1 MITTINKQT
10 SNTKKLSNFRIST
23 YSAGITTPDKKT
35 VEIIYNS
42 YGVPNLSAVDLG
54 LHGDRNVTLLKLNF
68 KDLLWNTAD
77 ITNYQISL
85 FVDGSKVDNSF
96 EMDNTNPIIIYPI
109 DTTSLKVGTHEF
121 VVSIMEKSKTSGSNI
136 DMGQEVYLCRSF
148 KGIINASD
156 FFEPVNIFDFAG
168 ISNKGL
174 RRHQIE
180 VMLADD
186 GQFALKQAITSEEQF
201 STDLGIQYD
210 RFVSYI
216 CFNESTDITGKVT
229 NLDKYIVFQNLT
241 LNINYYVKLNTTSGH
256 QHGTENTLTAW
267 VPPQVTEA
275 AGVWTIYFV
284 GINEDKSIR
293 FVSRSISLSV
303 LPTTIPYDEV
313 NPERGINIPVTFK
326 LSFYYVSTSTKVAE
340 AYAILRNASLNALKK
355 ITDTEQTIDLRQ
367 GEQYILELYPEGE
380 WSYQGDKVIPE
391 SRITYTVPKNAT
403 ADTFVGAYEL
413 TAEPPIR
420 ELMVT
425 PTEEEQVFEEERVD
439 GYKPVIVK
447 SIQTE
452 TPTVNLSLASGNQ
465 TVNASSGKYIKS
477 LTITKPST
485 LIASNIKSGV
495 NIAGVNGSYE
505 FKTQDKTFTPTQ
517 TGGSVSADSGYDG
530 LGVVTVNPV
539 PLGNKT
545 DVPLNFYNQTAGTI
559 ADSQNIYSDENKF
572 MTWASVSRPSTLIA
586 ENIKKD
592 INVAGII
599 GTLESGGS
607 SFPLFTGLFRFYTAP
622 VISIENNTF
631 SIATSVSNATSYEVY
646 SDNVLLT
653 TLTSSSETIDLSTLI
668 TDENTHTIY
677 AIAKADSYADSSK
690 SNEFS
695 YTKVSTFYTVILP
708 SSGWDSSYTPEYS
721 LNNGITWHEFS
732 ASATIQTAQIKF
744 RVTGYF
750 TSSGPGGYWSQT
762 NLSSTK
768 LGMDITAGGSG
779 YSDEVISDN
788 YTLTQDI
795 DDITC
800 NNNVCC
806 FVEGTQVLMADGTH
820 KNIENIE
827 VGEKVLTYNEENNS
841 FEIDNVTRMVIN
853 PNTVDL
859 ATIVL
864 SDNSRIT
871 FNAYH
876 PFLTTEGFKSLT
888 QHEGLP
894 KLEIG
899 DVLVSNKNN
908 LTIIDIEREQLNTP
922 IKTYNLTI
930 SRNHNFLVGEK
941 DSFVVAHNIACP
953 I

>member
-42 YGVPNLSAVDLG
+42 YGVPSLSAVDLG

-85 FVDGSKVDNSF
+85 FVDGSKVDSSF

-136 DMGQEVYLCRSF
+136 DIGQEVYLCRSF

-156 FFEPVNIFDFAG
+156 FSEPVNIFDFVG

-241 LNINYYVKLNTTSGH
+241 SDVNYYVKLNITSGH

-267 VPPQVTEA
+267 VPPQVTEV
-275 AGVWTIYFV
+275 AGAWTIYFV
-284 GINEDKSIR
+284 GKNEDESIR

-313 NPERGINIPVTFK
+313 NPECGINIPVTFK

-391 SRITYTVPKNAT
+391 SRVTYTVPKNAT
-403 ADTFVGAYEL
+403 TDTFVGVYEL

-447 SIQTE
+447 SIQALSE
-452 TPTVNLSLASGNQ
+452 TVDLTFADGNQ
-465 TVNASSGKYIKS
+465 VITPYSGTYIKQV
-477 LTITKPST
+477 TINKPET
-485 LIASNIKSGV
+485 LIPTNIKSEV
-495 NIAGVNGSYE
+495 TIAGITGTYGA
-505 FKTQDKTFTPTQ
+505 TQ
-517 TGGSVSADSGYDG
+517 TKSITITENGVTTILPDNDKLLSA
-530 LGVVTVNPV
+530 VTVTTNV
-539 PLGNKT
+539 PTYITVASESAL
-545 DVPLNFYNQTAGTI
+545 PSTAQEGTI
-559 ADSQNIYSDENKF
+559 AVVEGVAMY
-572 MTWASVSRPSTLIA
+572 SVSCS
-586 ENIKKD
+586 
-592 INVAGII
+592 
-599 GTLESGGS
+599 
-607 SFPLFTGLFRFYTAP
+607 
-622 VISIENNTF
+622 
-631 SIATSVSNATSYEVY
+631 
-646 SDNVLLT
+646 
-653 TLTSSSETIDLSTLI
+653 
-668 TDENTHTIY
+668 
-677 AIAKADSYADSSK
+677 SYADK
-690 SNEFS
+690 IDTALHT
-695 YTKVSTFYTVILP
+695 YYST
-708 SSGWDSSYTPEYS
+708 
-721 LNNGITWHEFS
+721 NNGSTWIEFDS
-732 ASATIQTAQIKF
+732 TGVLTSQATQIKF
-744 RVTGYF
+744 RMTYP
-750 TSSGPGGYWSQT
+750 SGLSAPGIPKI
-762 NLSSTK
+762 LSEQ
-768 LGMDITAGGSG
+768 LGMTLSHSFSNSGFDIT
-779 YSDEVISDN
+779 SDN
-788 YTLTQDI
+788 YILTE
-795 DDITC
+795 DITD
-800 NNNVCC
+800 V
-806 FVEGTQVLMADGTH
+806 
-820 KNIENIE
+820 
-827 VGEKVLTYNEENNS
+827 TYNE
-841 FEIDNVTRMVIN
+841 
-853 PNTVDL
+853 
-859 ATIVL
+859 
-864 SDNSRIT
+864 
-871 FNAYH
+871 
-876 PFLTTEGFKSLT
+876 
-888 QHEGLP
+888 
-894 KLEIG
+894 
-899 DVLVSNKNN
+899 N
-908 LTIIDIEREQLNTP
+908 L
-922 IKTYNLTI
+922 
-930 SRNHNFLVGEK
+930 
-941 DSFVVAHNIACP
+941 
-953 I
+953 

>member
-23 YSAGITTPDKKT
+23 YSAGTTTPDKKT

-85 FVDGSKVDNSF
+85 FVDGSKVDSSF
-96 EMDNTNPIIIYPI
+96 EMDNTNPMIIYPI

-156 FFEPVNIFDFAG
+156 FSESVNVFDFVG

-241 LNINYYVKLNTTSGH
+241 SDINYYVKLNTTSGH

-267 VPPQVTEA
+267 VPPQVTEV
-275 AGVWTIYFV
+275 AGAWTIYFV
-284 GINEDKSIR
+284 GKNEDESIR

-326 LSFYYVSTSTKVAE
+326 LSFYYISTSTKVAE

-391 SRITYTVPKNAT
+391 SRVAYTVPKNAT
-403 ADTFVGAYEL
+403 SDTFVGAYEL

-447 SIQTE
+447 PIQALSE
-452 TPTVNLSLASGNQ
+452 TVDLTFADDNQ
-465 TVNASSGKYIKS
+465 VITPYAGGTYIKQV
-477 LTITKPST
+477 TINKPET
-485 LIASNIKSGV
+485 LIPTNIKSEV
-495 NIAGVNGSYE
+495 TIAGITGTYGA
-505 FKTQDKTFTPTQ
+505 TQ
-517 TGGSVSADSGYDG
+517 TKSITITENGVTTILPDNDKLLSA
-530 LGVVTVNPV
+530 VTVTTNV
-539 PLGNKT
+539 PTYITVASESAL
-545 DVPLNFYNQTAGTI
+545 PSTAQEGTI
-559 ADSQNIYSDENKF
+559 AVVERVAMY
-572 MTWASVSRPSTLIA
+572 SVSCS
-586 ENIKKD
+586 
-592 INVAGII
+592 
-599 GTLESGGS
+599 
-607 SFPLFTGLFRFYTAP
+607 
-622 VISIENNTF
+622 
-631 SIATSVSNATSYEVY
+631 
-646 SDNVLLT
+646 
-653 TLTSSSETIDLSTLI
+653 
-668 TDENTHTIY
+668 
-677 AIAKADSYADSSK
+677 SYADK
-690 SNEFS
+690 IDTALHT
-695 YTKVSTFYTVILP
+695 YYST
-708 SSGWDSSYTPEYS
+708 
-721 LNNGITWHEFS
+721 NNGSTWIEFDS
-732 ASATIQTAQIKF
+732 TGVLTSQATQIKF
-744 RVTGYF
+744 RMTYP
-750 TSSGPGGYWSQT
+750 SGLSAPGIPKI
-762 NLSSTK
+762 LSEQ
-768 LGMDITAGGSG
+768 LGMTLSHSFSNSGFDIT
-779 YSDEVISDN
+779 SDN
-788 YTLTQDI
+788 YILTE
-795 DDITC
+795 DITD
-800 NNNVCC
+800 V
-806 FVEGTQVLMADGTH
+806 
-820 KNIENIE
+820 
-827 VGEKVLTYNEENNS
+827 TYNE
-841 FEIDNVTRMVIN
+841 
-853 PNTVDL
+853 
-859 ATIVL
+859 
-864 SDNSRIT
+864 
-871 FNAYH
+871 
-876 PFLTTEGFKSLT
+876 
-888 QHEGLP
+888 
-894 KLEIG
+894 
-899 DVLVSNKNN
+899 N
-908 LTIIDIEREQLNTP
+908 L
-922 IKTYNLTI
+922 
-930 SRNHNFLVGEK
+930 
-941 DSFVVAHNIACP
+941 
-953 I
+953 

>member
-85 FVDGSKVDNSF
+85 FVDGSKVDSSF

-121 VVSIMEKSKTSGSNI
+121 VVSIMEKNKTSGSNI
-136 DMGQEVYLCRSF
+136 DIGQEVYLCRSF

-156 FFEPVNIFDFAG
+156 FSEPVNVFDFAG

-241 LNINYYVKLNTTSGH
+241 SDINYYVKLNTTSGH

-267 VPPQVTEA
+267 VPPQVTEV
-275 AGVWTIYFV
+275 AGAWTIYFV

-313 NPERGINIPVTFK
+313 NPERGINIPITFK

-340 AYAILRNASLNALKK
+340 AYAILRNASLNVLKK

-403 ADTFVGAYEL
+403 AGTFVGAYEL

-420 ELMVT
+420 ELIVT
-425 PTEEEQVFEEERVD
+425 PTEEEQIFEEERVD
-439 GYKPVIVK
+439 GYKPVNV
-447 SIQTE
+447 SAIQTE
-452 TPTVNLSLASGNQ
+452 TPIVNLSLTSGNQ
-465 TVNASSGKYIKS
+465 VVNASSGKYIKS

-495 NIAGVNGSYE
+495 NIAGVNGSLSPAKPE
-505 FKTQDKTFTPTQ
+505 QAKIITITENGSQSVTP
-517 TGGSVSADSGYDG
+517 DSGQVLSSVEITTNIPTYI
-530 LGVVTVNPV
+530 TVASESALPS
-539 PLGNKT
+539 
-545 DVPLNFYNQTAGTI
+545 TAQEGTI
-559 ADSQNIYSDENKF
+559 A
-572 MTWASVSRPSTLIA
+572 
-586 ENIKKD
+586 
-592 INVAGII
+592 II
-599 GTLESGGS
+599 
-607 SFPLFTGLFRFYTAP
+607 
-622 VISIENNTF
+622 
-631 SIATSVSNATSYEVY
+631 
-646 SDNVLLT
+646 
-653 TLTSSSETIDLSTLI
+653 
-668 TDENTHTIY
+668 
-677 AIAKADSYADSSK
+677 
-690 SNEFS
+690 
-695 YTKVSTFYTVILP
+695 
-708 SSGWDSSYTPEYS
+708 
-721 LNNGITWHEFS
+721 
-732 ASATIQTAQIKF
+732 
-744 RVTGYF
+744 
-750 TSSGPGGYWSQT
+750 
-762 NLSSTK
+762 
-768 LGMDITAGGSG
+768 
-779 YSDEVISDN
+779 
-788 YTLTQDI
+788 
-795 DDITC
+795 
-800 NNNVCC
+800 
-806 FVEGTQVLMADGTH
+806 EG
-820 KNIENIE
+820 
-827 VGEKVLTYNEENNS
+827 
-841 FEIDNVTRMVIN
+841 
-853 PNTVDL
+853 
-859 ATIVL
+859 
-864 SDNSRIT
+864 
-871 FNAYH
+871 
-876 PFLTTEGFKSLT
+876 
-888 QHEGLP
+888 
-894 KLEIG
+894 
-899 DVLVSNKNN
+899 
-908 LTIIDIEREQLNTP
+908 
-922 IKTYNLTI
+922 
-930 SRNHNFLVGEK
+930 
-941 DSFVVAHNIACP
+941 
-953 I
+953 

>member
-85 FVDGSKVDNSF
+85 FVDGSKVDSSF

-156 FFEPVNIFDFAG
+156 FSEPVNIFDFAG

-229 NLDKYIVFQNLT
+229 NLNKYIVFQNLT
-241 LNINYYVKLNTTSGH
+241 SDINYYVKLNTTSGH

-267 VPPQVTEA
+267 VPPQVTEV
-275 AGVWTIYFV
+275 AGAWTIYFV
-284 GINEDKSIR
+284 GINEDESIR

-303 LPTTIPYDEV
+303 LPTTIPYEEV

-391 SRITYTVPKNAT
+391 SRVTYTVPKNAT
-403 ADTFVGAYEL
+403 ADTFVEVYEL

-420 ELMVT
+420 ELLIT
-425 PTEEEQVFEEERVD
+425 PTEEEQIFEEERVD

-447 SIQTE
+447 SIQALSE
-452 TPTVNLSLASGNQ
+452 TVDLTFADGNQ
-465 TVNASSGKYIKS
+465 VITPYAGGTYIKQV
-477 LTITKPST
+477 TINKPET
-485 LIASNIKSGV
+485 LIPTNIKSEV
-495 NIAGVNGSYE
+495 TIAGITGTYGA
-505 FKTQDKTFTPTQ
+505 TQ
-517 TGGSVSADSGYDG
+517 TKSITITENGVTTILPDNDKLLSA
-530 LGVVTVNPV
+530 VMVTTNV
-539 PLGNKT
+539 PTYITVASESAL
-545 DVPLNFYNQTAGTI
+545 PSAAQEGTI
-559 ADSQNIYSDENKF
+559 AVVERVAMY
-572 MTWASVSRPSTLIA
+572 SVSCS
-586 ENIKKD
+586 
-592 INVAGII
+592 
-599 GTLESGGS
+599 
-607 SFPLFTGLFRFYTAP
+607 
-622 VISIENNTF
+622 
-631 SIATSVSNATSYEVY
+631 
-646 SDNVLLT
+646 
-653 TLTSSSETIDLSTLI
+653 
-668 TDENTHTIY
+668 
-677 AIAKADSYADSSK
+677 SYADK
-690 SNEFS
+690 IDTALHT
-695 YTKVSTFYTVILP
+695 YYST
-708 SSGWDSSYTPEYS
+708 
-721 LNNGITWHEFS
+721 NNGSTWIEFDS
-732 ASATIQTAQIKF
+732 TGVLTSQATQIKF
-744 RVTGYF
+744 RMTYP
-750 TSSGPGGYWSQT
+750 SGLSAPGT
-762 NLSSTK
+762 PKILSEQ
-768 LGMDITAGGSG
+768 LGMTLSHSFSNSGFDIT
-779 YSDEVISDN
+779 SDN
-788 YTLTQDI
+788 YILTE
-795 DDITC
+795 DITD
-800 NNNVCC
+800 V
-806 FVEGTQVLMADGTH
+806 
-820 KNIENIE
+820 
-827 VGEKVLTYNEENNS
+827 TYNE
-841 FEIDNVTRMVIN
+841 
-853 PNTVDL
+853 
-859 ATIVL
+859 
-864 SDNSRIT
+864 
-871 FNAYH
+871 
-876 PFLTTEGFKSLT
+876 
-888 QHEGLP
+888 
-894 KLEIG
+894 
-899 DVLVSNKNN
+899 N
-908 LTIIDIEREQLNTP
+908 L
-922 IKTYNLTI
+922 
-930 SRNHNFLVGEK
+930 
-941 DSFVVAHNIACP
+941 
-953 I
+953 

>member
-85 FVDGSKVDNSF
+85 FVDGSKVDSSF

-136 DMGQEVYLCRSF
+136 DIGQEVYLCRSF

-156 FFEPVNIFDFAG
+156 FSEPVNIFDFAG

-229 NLDKYIVFQNLT
+229 NLNKYIVFQNLT
-241 LNINYYVKLNTTSGH
+241 SDINYYVKLNTTSGH

-267 VPPQVTEA
+267 VPPQVTEV
-275 AGVWTIYFV
+275 AGAWTIYFV
-284 GINEDKSIR
+284 GINEDESIR

-303 LPTTIPYDEV
+303 LPTTIPYEEV

-340 AYAILRNASLNALKK
+340 AYAILRNASLNALKQ

-391 SRITYTVPKNAT
+391 SRVTYTVPKNAT

-420 ELMVT
+420 ELMIT

-447 SIQTE
+447 SIQALSE
-452 TPTVNLSLASGNQ
+452 TVDLTFADGNQ
-465 TVNASSGKYIKS
+465 VITPYAGGTYIKQV
-477 LTITKPST
+477 TINKPET
-485 LIASNIKSGV
+485 LIPTNIKSEV
-495 NIAGVNGSYE
+495 TIAGITGTYGA
-505 FKTQDKTFTPTQ
+505 TQ
-517 TGGSVSADSGYDG
+517 TKSITITENGVTTILPDNDKLLSA
-530 LGVVTVNPV
+530 VMVTTNV
-539 PLGNKT
+539 PTYITVASESAL
-545 DVPLNFYNQTAGTI
+545 PSAAQEGTI
-559 ADSQNIYSDENKF
+559 AVVERVAMY
-572 MTWASVSRPSTLIA
+572 SVSCS
-586 ENIKKD
+586 
-592 INVAGII
+592 
-599 GTLESGGS
+599 
-607 SFPLFTGLFRFYTAP
+607 
-622 VISIENNTF
+622 
-631 SIATSVSNATSYEVY
+631 
-646 SDNVLLT
+646 
-653 TLTSSSETIDLSTLI
+653 
-668 TDENTHTIY
+668 
-677 AIAKADSYADSSK
+677 SYADK
-690 SNEFS
+690 IDTALHT
-695 YTKVSTFYTVILP
+695 YYST
-708 SSGWDSSYTPEYS
+708 
-721 LNNGITWHEFS
+721 NNGSTWIEFDS
-732 ASATIQTAQIKF
+732 TGVLTSQATQIKF
-744 RVTGYF
+744 RMTYP
-750 TSSGPGGYWSQT
+750 SGLSAPGT
-762 NLSSTK
+762 PKILSEQ
-768 LGMDITAGGSG
+768 LGMTLSHSFSNSGFDIT
-779 YSDEVISDN
+779 SDN
-788 YTLTQDI
+788 YILTE
-795 DDITC
+795 DITD
-800 NNNVCC
+800 V
-806 FVEGTQVLMADGTH
+806 
-820 KNIENIE
+820 
-827 VGEKVLTYNEENNS
+827 TYNE
-841 FEIDNVTRMVIN
+841 
-853 PNTVDL
+853 
-859 ATIVL
+859 
-864 SDNSRIT
+864 
-871 FNAYH
+871 
-876 PFLTTEGFKSLT
+876 
-888 QHEGLP
+888 
-894 KLEIG
+894 
-899 DVLVSNKNN
+899 N
-908 LTIIDIEREQLNTP
+908 L
-922 IKTYNLTI
+922 
-930 SRNHNFLVGEK
+930 
-941 DSFVVAHNIACP
+941 
-953 I
+953 

>member
-85 FVDGSKVDNSF
+85 FVDGSKVDSSF
-96 EMDNTNPIIIYPI
+96 EMDNTNPMIIYPI

-156 FFEPVNIFDFAG
+156 FSEPVNIFDFAG

-229 NLDKYIVFQNLT
+229 NLNKYIVFQNLT
-241 LNINYYVKLNTTSGH
+241 SDINYYVKLNTTSGH

-267 VPPQVTEA
+267 VPPQVTEV
-275 AGVWTIYFV
+275 AGAWTIYFV

-313 NPERGINIPVTFK
+313 NPERGINIPITFK

-391 SRITYTVPKNAT
+391 SRVIYTVPKNAT
-403 ADTFVGAYEL
+403 AGTFVGAYEL
-413 TAEPPIR
+413 TAEPPIQS
-420 ELMVT
+420 LSIT
-425 PTEEEQVFEEERVD
+425 PSETSQTFNASNVD
-439 GYKPVIVK
+439 GYKPVNV
-447 SIQTE
+447 SAIQTE
-452 TPTVNLSLASGNQ
+452 TPIVNLSLASGNQ
-465 TVNASSGKYIKS
+465 VVNASSGKYIKS

-495 NIAGVNGSYE
+495 NIAGVNGNLSPAKPE
-505 FKTQDKTFTPTQ
+505 QAKIITITANGSQSVTP
-517 TGGSVSADSGYDG
+517 DSGQVLSSVEITTNVPTYI
-530 LGVVTVNPV
+530 TVASESALPS
-539 PLGNKT
+539 
-545 DVPLNFYNQTAGTI
+545 TAQEGTI
-559 ADSQNIYSDENKF
+559 AVIGGVAMY
-572 MTWASVSRPSTLIA
+572 SVSCSSYVDKIDTALHTYYST
-586 ENIKKD
+586 N
-592 INVAGII
+592 N
-599 GTLESGGS
+599 GS
-607 SFPLFTGLFRFYTAP
+607 TWTEFDSTG
-622 VISIENNTF
+622 V
-631 SIATSVSNATSYEVY
+631 
-646 SDNVLLT
+646 
-653 TLTSSSETIDLSTLI
+653 LTSQATQIRFRMTYPSGLSAPGLP
-668 TDENTHTIY
+668 
-677 AIAKADSYADSSK
+677 K
-690 SNEFS
+690 
-695 YTKVSTFYTVILP
+695 IL
-708 SSGWDSSYTPEYS
+708 SG
-721 LNNGITWHEFS
+721 
-732 ASATIQTAQIKF
+732 Q
-744 RVTGYF
+744 
-750 TSSGPGGYWSQT
+750 
-762 NLSSTK
+762 
-768 LGMDITAGGSG
+768 LGMTLSHSFSNSGFDIT
-779 YSDEVISDN
+779 SDN
-788 YTLTQDI
+788 YILTE
-795 DDITC
+795 DITD
-800 NNNVCC
+800 V
-806 FVEGTQVLMADGTH
+806 
-820 KNIENIE
+820 
-827 VGEKVLTYNEENNS
+827 TYNE
-841 FEIDNVTRMVIN
+841 
-853 PNTVDL
+853 DL
-859 ATIVL
+859 
-864 SDNSRIT
+864 
-871 FNAYH
+871 
-876 PFLTTEGFKSLT
+876 
-888 QHEGLP
+888 
-894 KLEIG
+894 
-899 DVLVSNKNN
+899 
-908 LTIIDIEREQLNTP
+908 
-922 IKTYNLTI
+922 
-930 SRNHNFLVGEK
+930 
-941 DSFVVAHNIACP
+941 
-953 I
+953 